1 MYNVPKDLEVLPL
14 GENGEMEIVPS
25 SADNIPCS
33 SRLPCGLPPILPDT
47 ETLLKSYLND
57 MDKLPIFD
65 LDNVQR
71 FIRRAPDIHSLF
83 PIDICPLQ
91 TTLKVKRDMTTGRL
105 LGFSE
110 EVKDILEETTKTSTS
125 LKRAPG
131 PPEAGVKGS
140 NSGFPFW
147 PGGMDDPLEKII
159 QKEPIATSLFEGEY
173 LSTPPGFK
181 NGMTFER
188 KDHGTLVSEAIPPQ
202 KIYLTDILSLE
213 EPINLEPFKE
223 TENPFNMD
231 EIKLEELHIKS
242 DKKPEVSEADDDIL
256 KIDELPVLN
265 ISKMNEEKI
274 NKPNIH
280 YEWAVEED
288 VTKPIED
295 FHSKIPDMAYK
306 WPFEL
311 DTFQKRAVLH
321 LENHESVFVAAHTS
335 AGKTVVAEYAI
346 ALAKKHMTRVIY
358 TSPIKALSNQKFRDF
373 KIAFEDVGL
382 ITGDIQINQ
391 TAFCLIMTT
400 EILRSMLYHG
410 SDVVRELEWVIFD
423 EVHYIN
429 DAERGV
435 VWEEVL
441 IMLPSHVNLILLSAT
456 VPNTAE
462 FAEWLGR
469 IKKRKIYVI
478 STLKRPVPLEFF
490 LYTGSVGKTQDN
502 RFLLVDATGKFLTT
516 GYNKAVDSKKEGKDG
531 KTKKMTGPK
540 GPRSNVTPQQEK
552 NIYIG
557 IIGHLKKED
566 LLPVVCFTL
575 SRKKCDDHARMLQS
589 KDLCTQK
596 EKNEIVAFVNRSIS
610 KLKET
615 DRDLPQVK
623 SMREMLSCGYGVH
636 HSGILPILKEI
647 VEMLFQKGLVKVL
660 FATETFAMGVNM
672 PARTVVFDS
681 IRKHDGVSFRDLMP
695 SEYIQMAG
703 RAGRRGLDK
712 TGTVVILCK
721 GDIPEMGDLHRMM
734 LGKPQKL
741 ESKFRLTYTMI
752 LNLLKVRSFRVQD
765 VMKRSFG
772 ESSSQKEHK
781 KHQDMLNQAQDKLSN
796 LSKPACSLCSSDLDQ
811 YYETIY
817 QLEEH
822 QRKIVPK
829 LCVHALN
836 TKILTPGRIVTVRTE
851 SHKNVPGVFLSVDK
865 ENYCKVLL
873 ISTKQQGEGALKNQ
887 DNNMQVKSVD
897 SSEETG
903 WGKSI
908 FFTSENRPE
917 ICTITFEDFQMIA
930 NKTLRVDVDKIL
942 KDWSKMRSYVN
953 MPPGQF
959 ISAAFQELCSYCE
972 TRRDGLPSANINVKD
987 MQLMDDMRHFEHLES
1002 SMGGFQCVQC
1012 PLFKEHFS
1020 QMHVLMKAQD
1030 DVNKYEYL
1038 VSEESLLLHSDYK
1051 NRKEVLK
1058 NLKYIDAADT
1068 PTLKGSVAR
1077 EMNNHELLTTE
1088 LLLKNVFGG
1097 SSPEEIASVLSCM
1110 VFQQRCD
1117 ESNLTFPDN
1126 LMKKVE
1132 QVKQTAEEINEEQKY
1147 CEIYEPDFVEQYRFY
1162 LVNVVYE
1169 WAKGTSFSEIMKHT
1183 DVQEGIIVR
1192 CIQRLSELLK
1202 DVKNGA
1208 QLVGDPTLAKKMEDA
1223 SRLIKR
1229 DIVFAASLYTQ

>member
-1 MYNVPKDLEVLPL
+1 MATEVFNVPKNLEVLPL

-47 ETLLKSYLND
+47 ETLLKSYLSD
-57 MDKLPIFD
+57 MEKLPIFD

-71 FIRRAPDIHSLF
+71 FIRREPNVHSLF

-159 QKEPIATSLFEGEY
+159 QKEPITTSLFEGEY

-181 NGMTFER
+181 SGMVFER
-188 KDHGTLVSEAIPPQ
+188 KDHGTLMSEAIPPQ
-202 KIYLTDILSLE
+202 KIYLSDILSLEE

-223 TENPFNMD
+223 AENPFNVE
-231 EIKLEELHIKS
+231 EIKLEELRIKS
-242 DKKPEVSEADDDIL
+242 DMKSEVTGTDDEIL
-256 KIDELPVLN
+256 KIDTLPVLN

-274 NKPNIH
+274 KKSNIH

-288 VTKPIED
+288 VSKPVED
-295 FHSKIPDMAYK
+295 FHSRIPDMAYK

-311 DTFQKRAVLH
+311 DTFQKRAVLR

-358 TSPIKALSNQKFRDF
+358 TSPIKALSNQKFREF

-478 STLKRPVPLEFF
+478 STLKRPVPLEFY
-490 LYTGSVGKTQDN
+490 LYTGSVGKTQDD
-502 RFLLVDATGKFLTT
+502 RFLLVDATGKFLST
-516 GYNKAVDSKKEGKDG
+516 GYNKAVDAKKNKEGKDG

-557 IIGHLKKED
+557 LIGHLKKED

-575 SRKKCDDHARMLQS
+575 SRKKCDDRAKMLQS

-610 KLKET
+610 KLKDT

-623 SMREMLSCGYGVH
+623 SMKEMLSCGYGVH

-681 IRKHDGVSFRDLMP
+681 IRKHDGINFRDLMP
-695 SEYIQMAG
+695 SEFIQMAG

-721 GDIPEMGDLHRMM
+721 GDVPEMGDLHKMM

-752 LNLLKVRSFRVQD
+752 LNLLKVKSFRVQD

-772 ESSSQKEHK
+772 ESSSQKQHK
-781 KHQDMLNQAQDKLSN
+781 RNQDLLTQAKDKLST
-796 LSKPACSLCSSDLDQ
+796 LSKPACSLCSTDLDQ

-817 QLEEH
+817 RLEEL
-822 QRKIVPK
+822 QKTIMPK
-829 LCVHALN
+829 MCVYALN
-836 TKILTPGRIVTVRTE
+836 VKALTPGRIITVRTE
-851 SHKNVPGVFLSVDK
+851 GRKNVPGVLLSVDK
-865 ENYCKVLL
+865 DGYCKVLL
-873 ISTKQQGEGALKNQ
+873 ISAKEQPEDVTNRYS
-887 DNNMQVKSVD
+887 NMEEKSTNTD
-897 SSEETG
+897 EEIG
-903 WGKSI
+903 WSKSI
-908 FFTSENRPE
+908 FFANESKPE
-917 ICTITFEDFQMIA
+917 ICTLTFEDFQMIA

-959 ISAAFQELCSYCE
+959 ISATFQELCAYCE
-972 TRRDGLPSANINVKD
+972 TRRDGLPSVNINVKD
-987 MQLMDDMRHFEHLES
+987 MQLMEDIMQFERLES
-1002 SMGGFQCVQC
+1002 SMEKFQCVEC

-1020 QMHVLMKAQD
+1020 QMNFLMKTEEE
-1030 DVNKYEYL
+1030 VSKYQFL
-1038 VSEESLLLHSDYK
+1038 VSEESLLLHSDYEK
-1051 NRKEVLK
+1051 RKEVLK
-1058 NLKYIDAADT
+1058 NLGYIDSTDT

-1088 LLLKNVFGG
+1088 LLLKYVFGD
-1097 SSPEEIASVLSCM
+1097 SSPEEIAAVLSCM

-1117 ESNLTFPDN
+1117 ESNLDLPDN
-1126 LMKKVE
+1126 LRKKVE

-1169 WAKGTSFSEIMKHT
+1169 WAKGTSFSEIMKYT

-1208 QLVGDPTLAKKMEDA
+1208 QLVGDPTLAKKMEW
-1223 SRLIKR
+1223 SG
-1229 DIVFAASLYTQ
+1229 